1 MRSRAHVQPPLS
13 SYRMMILKSLKN
25 NSDFAAFFQITES
38 VSGESYG
45 TLSSIRPLLY
55 HLLNNALSPTRDNPG
70 AVKQLQEAVRAV
82 KKNLQQGY
90 QSTDVSKLLDVACFL
105 DPRFNKLLFLS
116 AEELST
122 VYNIV

>member
-1 MRSRAHVQPPLS
+1 M
-13 SYRMMILKSLKN
+13 
-25 NSDFAAFFQITES
+25 
-38 VSGESYG
+38 
-45 TLSSIRPLLY
+45 
-55 HLLNNALSPTRDNPG
+55 LNNALSPTSDNPG
-70 AVKQLQEAVRAV
+70 EVKELQEAVKAV